1 MIFKKFFIACNKTG
15 SSCVMWLKGENTN
28 YIHKGVVFMKKHKAL
43 FLTGGMIVL
52 IAAVALAVGIYLK
65 QPASYLLLDVNPSIE
80 IQTNR
85 LDQVIAVT
93 PLNEDAKALLAGFAL
108 DDDDIDDVI
117 EKIVDRM
124 VFFGYINGGDD
135 SQILISVKDDKI
147 SESLLRK
154 VNGRIEQ
161 YLQKRQLRSEVTYQK
176 LQITDEDIKT
186 AKENHISVGRVALV
200 KQIMEKTDLYDEQTL
215 LNASVSALKQL
226 AAENGV
232 TAGTGTDIAGGIAVI
247 SFEEAKQIALETV
260 PGALIT
266 DVELDRKKGTLVYE
280 IELYQDLREIELVI
294 DAATGAL
301 LKQKEEPADDNAKL
315 PEIPSDYISPEE
327 AKQIALK
334 KAAANA
340 VITEFEVDRDDGKFV
355 YEMELYADQI
365 QIEAEINAQT
375 GAIIKWKEKNKQH
388 GTVTPAPANPSAT
401 EAPDSANT
409 TVPLPVTP
417 TNPEASAKIS
427 AEEAKQIALRKAP
440 AGAVITDF
448 DLDHDDGRW
457 IYEIEL
463 HSGST
468 EIEADIDAATGAVIK
483 WEEDIDDD
491 EDDLISVPNLPI
503 SAEEAK
509 QIAQSKAP
517 AGAVITDF
525 DLDKDDGRWVYEIEL
540 RKGNL
545 EYEAKIDAN
554 TGAVIK
560 WEAELDD

>member
-80 IQTNR
+80 IQTDR

-365 QIEAEINAQT
+365 QIEAEIDAQT

-409 TVPLPVTP
+409 TVPSPVTP

>member
-365 QIEAEINAQT
+365 QIEAEIDAQT

-409 TVPLPVTP
+409 TVPSPVTP

>member
-1 MIFKKFFIACNKTG
+1 M
-15 SSCVMWLKGENTN
+15 
-28 YIHKGVVFMKKHKAL
+28 
-43 FLTGGMIVL
+43 
-52 IAAVALAVGIYLK
+52 
-65 QPASYLLLDVNPSIE
+65 
-80 IQTNR
+80 
-85 LDQVIAVT
+85 
-93 PLNEDAKALLAGFAL
+93 
-108 DDDDIDDVI
+108 
-117 EKIVDRM
+117 
-124 VFFGYINGGDD
+124 
-135 SQILISVKDDKI
+135 
-147 SESLLRK
+147 
-154 VNGRIEQ
+154 
-161 YLQKRQLRSEVTYQK
+161 
-176 LQITDEDIKT
+176 
-186 AKENHISVGRVALV
+186 
-200 KQIMEKTDLYDEQTL
+200 
-215 LNASVSALKQL
+215 
-226 AAENGV
+226 
-232 TAGTGTDIAGGIAVI
+232 
-247 SFEEAKQIALETV
+247 
-260 PGALIT
+260 
-266 DVELDRKKGTLVYE
+266 
-280 IELYQDLREIELVI
+280 
-294 DAATGAL
+294 
-301 LKQKEEPADDNAKL
+301 
-315 PEIPSDYISPEE
+315 
-327 AKQIALK
+327 
-334 KAAANA
+334 
-340 VITEFEVDRDDGKFV
+340 
-355 YEMELYADQI
+355 
-365 QIEAEINAQT
+365 
-375 GAIIKWKEKNKQH
+375 
-388 GTVTPAPANPSAT
+388 TPAPANPSAT
-401 EAPDSANT
+401 KAPDSANT
-409 TVPLPVTP
+409 TVPSPVTP

>member
-1 MIFKKFFIACNKTG
+1 
-15 SSCVMWLKGENTN
+15 
-28 YIHKGVVFMKKHKAL
+28 MKKHKAL

-365 QIEAEINAQT
+365 QIEAEIDAQT

-409 TVPLPVTP
+409 TVPSPVTP